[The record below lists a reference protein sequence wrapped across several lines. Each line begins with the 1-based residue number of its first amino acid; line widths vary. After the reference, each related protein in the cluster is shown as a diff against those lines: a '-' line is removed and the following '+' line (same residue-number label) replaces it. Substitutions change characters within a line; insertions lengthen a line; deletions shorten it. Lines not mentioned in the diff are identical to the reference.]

1 MRESF
6 GNLPASESEF
16 AAPPAVETPKRK
28 AVVALNLKQLRV
40 QRGLTLEQLAQGS
53 GLTRSYLSKVE
64 RGISTPSIESALGIA
79 STLGISVEKL
89 FGHDDDEGDPITI
102 VRASEGTGKDPD
114 AYLTMVAGLNPDR
127 TMRAFVVR
135 PSNQSGRGRTTSHH
149 DGEEILF
156 VLKGKI
162 EMLVGKEIEVL
173 GPGDCVH
180 FNSSIPHKLTS
191 VGSVPATALVVVSSE
206 KPSRKRTNGG

>member
-1 MRESF
+1 M
-6 GNLPASESEF
+6 
-16 AAPPAVETPKRK
+16 
-28 AVVALNLKQLRV
+28 ALNLKQLRV
-40 QRGLTLEQLAQGS
+40 QRGLTLEQLAQHS

-64 RGISTPSIESALGIA
+64 RGISTPSIESALGISSA
-79 STLGISVEKL
+79 LDISVEKL
-89 FGHDDDEGDPITI
+89 FGHDEGEGDPITI
-102 VRASEGTGKDPD
+102 VRASNGAAKDPD
-114 AYLTMVAGLNPDR
+114 TYLTLVAGLNPNR

-135 PSNQSGRGRTTSHH
+135 PGSQSGRGRTTSHH

-162 EMLVGKEIEVL
+162 EMLVGRQTELL

-191 VGSVPATALVVVSSE
+191 LGSVPAAALVVVSSAE
-206 KPSRKRTNGG
+206 PKPSKPAKARR

>member
-1 MRESF
+1 M
-6 GNLPASESEF
+6 
-16 AAPPAVETPKRK
+16 
-28 AVVALNLKQLRV
+28 ALNLKQLRV
-40 QRGLTLEQLAQGS
+40 QRGLTLEQLAQNT

-64 RGISTPSIESALGIA
+64 RGMSTPSIESALKIA
-79 STLGISVEKL
+79 GALDISVEKL
-89 FGHDDDEGDPITI
+89 FGHDEGEGDPITI
-102 VRASEGTGKDPD
+102 VRASEGSGKNP
-114 AYLTMVAGLNPDR
+114 ASYLTLVAGVNPNR

-162 EMLVGKEIEVL
+162 EMNVGKETELL

-180 FNSSIPHKLTS
+180 FNSSMPHRLTS
-191 VGSVPATALVVVSSE
+191 VGNVPAAALVVVSSE
-206 KPSRKRTNGG
+206 APKTNRVKAR